1 MKKILYYF
9 FLFPIFIFGQ
19 VKDADSIKVKADLSL
34 TGFIQAGNVETVIFR
49 ATSNVSFKPWDKG
62 LFETKNSYV
71 YQEFGKEKAD
81 EDILSLNFLR
91 FTPERK
97 ISPLVLGF
105 ISTNFRR
112 EIDLRYLFGAGAT
125 FQIFK
130 KDKNSLKFALTCEYE
145 NTDFKKS
152 TFNRSEYDGN
162 NSIDA
167 LRGTLWVQG
176 EYHLFKKKLIVK
188 HESFFQPSL
197 EESNNYRWRADVS
210 LEFPVWKFLNF
221 KINYLDTFESVVIQ
235 DQKQDDSVL
244 TFGFTLKN
252 YL

>member
-221 KINYLDTFESVVIQ
+221 NINYLDTFESVVIQ